1 MVTSITV
8 LDSTGATQTVATNDA
23 IVATQPT
30 LVATGVGN
38 ASKGLIVDPTSGNA
52 AAVIAFHNADNQ
64 TLSGTQYGLNTGG
77 VAQLLNQSGN
87 IDRQRE
93 TGIDGVSAVGISSG
107 ASQLAM
113 SFTTSDSTDNFTAG
127 TRTFTPAAMSGTIN
141 GVAWSITVG
150 SVLSLDTA
158 ANQEY
163 VVVTAVAVTTFTCV
177 TTKTHNGTVTAFPV
191 VGFVYNQQR
200 DAAGELDGASGKG
213 TTVAAEYEYN
223 GGALA
228 GTASYDRARNIQGK
242 GVTNTTLNGAA
253 TAGNFSFVV
262 TAATGLTPGQWI
274 FLTGGTPEVVQV
286 AVNYTIGSTTVPI
299 TTALATTHSTGT
311 PALWSIFAINGPGAS
326 SFLPDGEG
334 AEAMIIVDP
343 AGTAPNNYSLV
354 RAATADAM
362 AGANI
367 PAAHAT
373 FYNGAT
379 LDRKKK
385 PNTVGRLVSAAG
397 STNGTSLKASAAD
410 MFGVMGYNA
419 AATIRYLKIYNKAS
433 APTVGTDTP
442 FMTIPLAPTS
452 AFNFT
457 WPTPIYLS
465 TGLAFALTN
474 LAADADTTALTAAD
488 IVGLNITYQ

>member
-177 TTKTHNGTVTAFPV
+177 TTKTHNGWDPTRP
-191 VGFVYNQQR
+191 
-200 DAAGELDGASGKG
+200 L
-213 TTVAAEYEYN
+213 
-223 GGALA
+223 
-228 GTASYDRARNIQGK
+228 
-242 GVTNTTLNGAA
+242 
-253 TAGNFSFVV
+253 
-262 TAATGLTPGQWI
+262 
-274 FLTGGTPEVVQV
+274 
-286 AVNYTIGSTTVPI
+286 VN
-299 TTALATTHSTGT
+299 
-311 PALWSIFAINGPGAS
+311 
-326 SFLPDGEG
+326 
-334 AEAMIIVDP
+334 
-343 AGTAPNNYSLV
+343 
-354 RAATADAM
+354 
-362 AGANI
+362 
-367 PAAHAT
+367 
-373 FYNGAT
+373 
-379 LDRKKK
+379 
-385 PNTVGRLVSAAG
+385 
-397 STNGTSLKASAAD
+397 
-410 MFGVMGYNA
+410 
-419 AATIRYLKIYNKAS
+419 
-433 APTVGTDTP
+433 
-442 FMTIPLAPTS
+442 
-452 AFNFT
+452 
-457 WPTPIYLS
+457 
-465 TGLAFALTN
+465 
-474 LAADADTTALTAAD
+474 
-488 IVGLNITYQ
+488 